1 MLRHVLSLT
10 IPDVVVELVLLIIE
24 NLQRLGGDITISLC
38 EVLVD
43 KGGDT
48 GLVGVECA
56 GTAAGVDLDLYDEG
70 RVPCK
75 LFSHSSSRSCSLLY
89 I

>member
-1 MLRHVLSLT
+1 M
-10 IPDVVVELVLLIIE
+10 
-24 NLQRLGGDITISLC
+24 SLC

-43 KGGDT
+43 RGGDT